1 MVVGLCISGLLPRG
15 GSKGP
20 YLVEVPCIKKKKKK
34 KRKEKKMVLSYP
46 SKILAFLSHR
56 LRVIDLIL

>member
-34 KRKEKKMVLSYP
+34 EKKRKENGP
-46 SKILAFLSHR
+46 
-56 LRVIDLIL
+56 LIPLKDSSIPFSPIKGY

>member
-20 YLVEVPCIKKKKKK
+20 YLVEVPCIKKKKKE
-34 KRKEKKMVLSYP
+34 RKEKKMVLSYP

>member
-34 KRKEKKMVLSYP
+34 RKENGPFIPLKDSSIPFSPIKGY
-46 SKILAFLSHR
+46 
-56 LRVIDLIL
+56 